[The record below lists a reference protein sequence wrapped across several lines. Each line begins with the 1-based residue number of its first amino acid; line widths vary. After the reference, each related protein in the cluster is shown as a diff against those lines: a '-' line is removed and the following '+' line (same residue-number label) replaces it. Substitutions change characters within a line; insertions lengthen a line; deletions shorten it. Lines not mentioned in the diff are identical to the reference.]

1 MSHATP
7 TELVEPTAHARKI
20 DLAVKAWLSG
30 YKNPGTRRCYQ
41 GDIAD
46 FIGWCSR
53 HGIDPVGVSRTHVDL
68 WARDME
74 ARELAASTVSR
85 RITAAHMWF
94 RFLVAE
100 EVIERDPTV
109 LVTRPR
115 APKDSRRPWLSRTEL
130 HDYLAAA
137 EGIGGYTHALVCLLV
152 FNGLRIGETCA
163 TDVSDMGEDHWYQ
176 TLRVWGK
183 GDKPAVVPLPPRTVA
198 AVYAAL
204 DGRTEGPLL
213 LSQGGGRMTKS
224 SARRAVL
231 AVAKAAGIN
240 KQLSPHSLR
249 HSAITAAL
257 NSGASLRDVQG
268 FARHADPKT
277 TLLYDRSRRDLSQ
290 HPCYAVMQYVSGA
303 S

>member
-7 TELVEPTAHARKI
+7 IQLVEPTAHARKI

-30 YKNPGTRRCYQ
+30 YKNPGTRRCYA
-41 GDIAD
+41 GDLAD
-46 FIGWCSR
+46 FIGWCDRS
-53 HGIDPVGVSRTHVDL
+53 GVDPIAARRTHLDL

-100 EVIERDPTV
+100 EVIDRDPTV

-115 APKDSRRPWLSRTEL
+115 VPKDSRRPWMSRTEL

-137 EGIGGYTHALVCLLV
+137 EGIGGYTHALICLLA
-152 FNGLRIGETCA
+152 FNGLRIGETIA
-163 TDVSDMGEDHWYQ
+163 ADVGDLGEDQWYQ

-204 DGRTEGPLL
+204 DGRAEGPLL
-213 LSQGGGRMTKS
+213 LSRSRRRMS
-224 SARRAVL
+224 GSAARRAVI
-231 AVAKAAGIN
+231 AVAKAAGIA
-240 KQLSPHSLR
+240 KALSPHSLR

-277 TLLYDRSRRDLSQ
+277 TLLYDRSRQDMSQ